1 MKNLL
6 RQLIYFLQTLSGKQ
20 QQNTFYSHTED
31 TSKTFISSTEHL
43 TFNAENEKLS
53 KLVRTNMEDIFK
65 KYKNEP
71 SKLLEI
77 IKEGGTDI
85 VTVNNAN
92 KILEFIGET
101 EGFITELKG
110 LKALY
115 INILI
120 FRNFKTKTTPVFIMR
135 KTTLNPVSLFHHF
148 YKWYAF
154 KSKLP
159 GFDFKSQELFK
170 RYMKYPNA
178 DLSKL
183 TIEDTVKLQQAVARD
198 KEATDFCLYIV
209 RETEGAKNVKT
220 KMADGG
226 ANI

>member
-1 MKNLL
+1 MKNIIKQL
-6 RQLIYFLQTLSGKQ
+6 RYFLQTLSGKPQ
-20 QQNTFYSHTED
+20 QKTFYSHSGD
-31 TSKTFISSTEHL
+31 NSKTFISSTEHL
-43 TFNAENEKLS
+43 TINAENEKLS

-71 SKLLEI
+71 SKLLEL
-77 IKEGGTDI
+77 IKDGGTDI
-85 VTVNNAN
+85 ITINNAD
-92 KILEFIGET
+92 KILNFIGET

-110 LKALY
+110 IKALY

-120 FRNFKTKTTPVFIMR
+120 FKNLKTKTTPVFIMR
-135 KTTLNPVSLFHHF
+135 KTTLDPVSLFHHF
-148 YKWYAF
+148 YKWYSF

-170 RYMKYPNA
+170 RYLKYPNA
-178 DLSKL
+178 DLSRL
-183 TIEDTVKLQQAVARD
+183 SIEDTINLQEAVARD